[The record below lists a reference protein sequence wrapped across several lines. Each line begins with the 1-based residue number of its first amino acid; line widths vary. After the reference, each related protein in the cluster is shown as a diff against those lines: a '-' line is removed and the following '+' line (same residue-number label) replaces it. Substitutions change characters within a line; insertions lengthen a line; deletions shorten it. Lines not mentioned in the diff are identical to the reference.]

1 MAFRF
6 LWEALLTQLILDL
19 IAWVNA
25 TALSLCDSLGVNPMA
40 VVTVVAV
47 AGMAAYLFE

>member
-19 IAWVNA
+19 IAWVNV

-47 AGMAAYLFE
+47 VGLAAYFVE